1 MGDEDNVCYE
11 YSNSLE
17 DGRERNK
24 RKWEIW
30 SAMAQKVM
38 YTYIIYSRQGD
49 FIATK
54 SRFHEVILE
63 RFTCKIQGVF
73 STVLY
78 ELIAVKRY
86 TGRNIMQH

>member
-1 MGDEDNVCYE
+1 MGDEENVCYE

-30 SAMAQKVM
+30 SAMVQKVM

-54 SRFHEVILE
+54 SRFREVISE
-63 RFTCKIQGVF
+63 RFTYKIQGVF
-73 STVLY
+73 NTALY
-78 ELIAVKRY
+78 ELIAAKHY
-86 TGRNIMQH
+86 TGRNIIQH